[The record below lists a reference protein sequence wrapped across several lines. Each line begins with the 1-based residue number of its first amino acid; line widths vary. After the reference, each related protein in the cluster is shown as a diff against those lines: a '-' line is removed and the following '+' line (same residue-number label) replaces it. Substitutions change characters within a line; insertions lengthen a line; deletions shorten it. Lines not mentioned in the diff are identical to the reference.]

1 MFKMTKE
8 AFQNMRMDKS
18 KAAFIAV
25 FALVVV
31 CAGSFFAVR
40 SINNRVQ
47 PKVAVT
53 VTSMDPITVEAPS
66 EQASD
71 TTLPTFETAA
81 PLDTV
86 PLSQPTPNEEDTE
99 RFTTFAVDT
108 TEGTTSF
115 TLPEPSSDLA
125 GTVTVPNNTAPAST
139 DQAQQ
144 TIQKAAV
151 FSDGFLGF
159 QFNKAGNYYFTTE
172 DPWQRN
178 FGFNVLYDM
187 GAPFM
192 NFYYD
197 TIRCKFRY
205 DNKDW
210 LIQLWKGQYGLV
222 FLGAEIGVYTKPL
235 DRDQAHY
242 DGAADDDMLYM
253 SMDFYRKGEL
263 RASRD
268 YAKYWWCTAF
278 VPGTLDSF
286 RDRSELSMKARI
298 TLKSKEMTELF
309 AQSLEKNGLK
319 RDTNFSVS
327 GKDVYVSW

>member
-1 MFKMTKE
+1 
-8 AFQNMRMDKS
+8 MRMDKS
-18 KAAFIAV
+18 KTAIIAV
-25 FALVVV
+25 IALVIV

-40 SINNRVQ
+40 SINSRVN

-53 VTSMDPITVEAPS
+53 VTSMEPVANADPTAP
-66 EQASD
+66 ADD
-71 TTLPTFETAA
+71 TTMPTFETAE

-86 PLSQPTPNEEDTE
+86 PLSQLPTDDEEE
-99 RFTTFAVDT
+99 GRFTTFPISTGDS
-108 TEGTTSF
+108 TTSF
-115 TLPEPSSDLA
+115 TLPTEDVTTTLPDIDPSTTQSA
-125 GTVTVPNNTAPAST
+125 EEK
-139 DQAQQ
+139 AQE
-144 TIQKAAV
+144 TIQRAAV
-151 FSDGFLGF
+151 FSDGFLGY
-159 QFNKAGNYYFTTE
+159 QFNKEGNYYFTTT

-187 GAPFM
+187 GAPFV

-205 DNKDW
+205 ENKDW
-210 LIQLWKGQYGLV
+210 LIQFWKGQYGLV

-235 DRDQAHY
+235 DRSQAHY
-242 DGAADDDMLYM
+242 DGASDDDMLYM
-253 SMDFYRKGEL
+253 SMSFYRKGVE

-298 TLKSKEMTELF
+298 TLKSTEMRDLF
-309 AQSLEKNGLK
+309 VASLEGNGFKLDK
-319 RDTNFSVS
+319 DFSIS
-327 GKDVYVSW
+327 GKDVYFSWQ

>member
-1 MFKMTKE
+1 
-8 AFQNMRMDKS
+8 MRMDKS
-18 KAAFIAV
+18 KAAIIAI
-25 FALVVV
+25 FALVIV

-40 SINNRVQ
+40 SINSRVK

-53 VTSMDPITVEAPS
+53 VTSMDAITVEAPS
-66 EQASD
+66 EQVSEEDA
-71 TTLPTFETAA
+71 TMPTFETAE
-81 PLDTV
+81 PLATV
-86 PLSQPTPNEEDTE
+86 PLSQLTTQDDNSE

-108 TEGTTSF
+108 TESTTSF
-115 TLPEPSSDLA
+115 TLPEPSTQA
-125 GTVTVPNNTAPAST
+125 TTVTPAFADGSPSTAEQ
-139 DQAQQ
+139 QAQQ
-144 TIQKAAV
+144 NIQRAAL
-151 FSDGFLGF
+151 FSDGFLGY
-159 QFNKAGNYYFTTE
+159 QFNKEGNYYFTTE

-205 DNKDW
+205 EDKDW

-253 SMDFYRKGEL
+253 AMDFYRKGEL

-286 RDRSELSMKARI
+286 RDRSELGMKARI
-298 TLKSKEMTELF
+298 TLKSKEMCDLF
-309 AQSLEKNGLK
+309 VQSLEKNGLK
-319 RDTNFSVS
+319 KDTNFSVS

>member
-1 MFKMTKE
+1 
-8 AFQNMRMDKS
+8 MRMDKS
-18 KAAFIAV
+18 KAAIIAV
-25 FALVVV
+25 LALLIV

-40 SINNRVQ
+40 SINSRTK

-53 VTSMDPITVEAPS
+53 VTSMDPITVASESDVPS
-66 EQASD
+66 VPASDD
-71 TTLPTFETAA
+71 TTLPTFETAP

-86 PLSQPTPNEEDTE
+86 PLSQATPDTTSE

-108 TEGTTSF
+108 TQTSTTSF
-115 TLPEPSSDLA
+115 TLPEPTA
-125 GTVTVPNNTAPAST
+125 QPTNPAMVPGSTESASE

-144 TIQKAAV
+144 TIQRAAV
-151 FSDGFLGF
+151 FSDGFLGY
-159 QFNKAGNYYFTTE
+159 QFNKEGNYYFTTD

-197 TIRCKFRY
+197 TVRCKFRY

-242 DGAADDDMLYM
+242 DGASDDDMLYM

-298 TLKSKEMTELF
+298 TLKSKEMCELF
-309 AQSLEKNGLK
+309 TESLIKNGFK
-319 RDTNFSVS
+319 KDTDFSVS
-327 GKDVYVSW
+327 GRDVYLSW